1 MINKVSL
8 TSSSNSQNIFSVI
21 QNRGIYNPQELSI
34 ISNNL
39 NKFNI
44 NNETYYFN
52 RRIKSRFFN
61 VEKTEESTENNF
73 KSFSTNSDS
82 HSNKSESEIKKYS
95 KEKNNDVMDN
105 KKKMKKKIKNS
116 KKGNKYYKR
125 LRERDGDWTCYYC
138 KNLNFTF
145 RNECNRCHITK
156 EISDKGHEQY
166 FQDVLIQI
174 NANEEKRLK

>member
-8 TSSSNSQNIFSVI
+8 TSSSNSQNIFSII

-52 RRIKSRFFN
+52 RRMKSRFFN
-61 VEKTEESTENNF
+61 KEKTEESTENNF

-82 HSNKSESEIKKYS
+82 HSNKSETKNKKN
-95 KEKNNDVMDN
+95 KIEKSIQLQTKFSTSQSTLN
-105 KKKMKKKIKNS
+105 KKKTKSNSNSCNNENDSINFKNIECPEELHFYFVCIYQNRKDIEKK
-116 KKGNKYYKR
+116 
-125 LRERDGDWTCYYC
+125 
-138 KNLNFTF
+138 F
-145 RNECNRCHITK
+145 
-156 EISDKGHEQY
+156 EI
-166 FQDVLIQI
+166 
-174 NANEEKRLK
+174 N